1 MTHVN
6 RKKNKEHHSS
16 PSSTRVKLQPT
27 AIANGNVPKG
37 EFRRK
42 KNKKVLH
49 ALDKAFLDKLDA
61 FLRKN
66 FGNLRFLHLSI
77 HREAI
82 KSLS

>member
-1 MTHVN
+1 M
-6 RKKNKEHHSS
+6 
-16 PSSTRVKLQPT
+16 QPT
-27 AIANGNVPKG
+27 AIANGNAPNG

-77 HREAI
+77 HRKTI